1 MPRTKLLVSALALAL
16 SGVSVAQAQTFSGV
30 ISFGD
35 SLSDAGQYAALPVGA
50 FGAGSF
56 TTNPDDVWAQRV
68 ASWFGAN
75 GSASLAG
82 GSNFAWGGAPTGF
95 SVPGVTVP
103 LGCVPTT
110 LPCRSVE
117 QQITAAG
124 PVDPNALYTY
134 WAGAN
139 DIFNYVGYAG
149 ARLITSAQAQAFTGA
164 TAANAVRQISGLQ
177 TAGANYIVVFNIP
190 DIGRAPNFNN
200 ATLFPTQ
207 ASPANAASISG
218 LAFVYNSTLNAGL
231 ASLDDGII
239 PINVYG
245 LVNELFADPG
255 LYGISNTTSTACNLA
270 LTGGSS
276 LFCTPAAYRSPDANQ
291 TYLFADGVHPS
302 GAAHAMLASVVIS
315 TISAPG
321 EVSMAG
327 ELPLQVYDD
336 QSRTVNRQI
345 FGAGGRDVGT
355 TGVYGAISVD
365 RQEFE
370 ATPNTSAMDNDLFS
384 LTFGADFRSSESFT
398 FGAAATFGSSDGDV
412 GGSSIENKE
421 VLLTGYAVGHFGMG
435 YINASITGGSAN
447 LDIVRHIVLGPTV
460 RDEVGNTSATH
471 TGAELGAG
479 LTFGDDSFRHGPFI
493 SATWQKVEVKGY
505 AEDGLDSTAMYF
517 SDFDRK
523 SAVGRIGYQAQGDA
537 GGFRPFGRVAWARD
551 TEDRVTRVQAGSNTM
566 NGHFTLDG
574 FPGAEDWIEAELGVD
589 YAVSDDMDVSLS
601 YRARLSDDTQDLKAF
616 NLGFRKEF
624 GAAAAPAPEPVVE
637 AVVQTTCADLDD
649 DSDGVNNCND
659 KCPTSAAGEAVGAD
673 GCPVPAAEPEPVME
687 AKPFRN

>member
-35 SLSDAGQYAALPVGA
+35 SLSDAGQYAALPAPNA

-110 LPCRSVE
+110 LPCRSVA

-149 ARLITSAQAQAFTGA
+149 AGLITSAQAQAFTGA
-164 TAANAVRQISGLQ
+164 TAANAANQIRGLQ

-190 DIGRAPNFNN
+190 DIGRAPNFTN
-200 ATLFPTQ
+200 AALFPGQ
-207 ASPANAASISG
+207 ATPANAAAVSG
-218 LAFVYNSTLNAGL
+218 LVFVYNSTLNAGL
-231 ASLDDGII
+231 ATLGDGII

-245 LVNELFADPG
+245 LINEVLANPSV
-255 LYGISNTTSTACNLA
+255 YGFSNVTGTAC
-270 LTGGSS
+270 TGSS
-276 LFCTPAAYRSPDANQ
+276 LFCTPAAYRSPNANQ
-291 TYLFADGVHPS
+291 TYLFADGVHPT

-327 ELPLQVYDD
+327 EIPLQVYDD

-355 TGVYGAISVD
+355 TSVYGAVSVGQ
-365 RQEFE
+365 QEFE
-370 ATPNTSAMDNDLFS
+370 ANANTSAMDNDLFS
-384 LTFGADFRSSESFT
+384 LTFGADFRSSESFS

-412 GGSSIENKE
+412 GGSTIENKE
-421 VLLTGYAVGHFGMG
+421 VLLSGYAVGHFGIG
-435 YINASITGGSAN
+435 YVSGSITGGSAN

-479 LTFGDDSFRHGPFI
+479 LTFGDDSFRHGPFV
-493 SATWQKVEVKGY
+493 SATWQKIDVSGY
-505 AEDGLDSTAMYF
+505 AEDGLSSTAMYF
-517 SDFDRK
+517 SDFNRK
-523 SAVGRIGYQAQGDA
+523 STVGRIGYQAQGDM

-551 TEDRVTRVQAGSNTM
+551 TQDRVTRVQAGSNTM

-574 FPGAEDWIEAELGVD
+574 FPGAEDWIEAELGMD
-589 YAVSDDMDVSLS
+589 YAVNDSLDVSLS
-601 YRARLSDDTQDLKAF
+601 YRARLSDDTQDLKSF

-624 GAAAAPAPEPVVE
+624 GAAVAPAPEPVVE
-637 AVVQTTCADLDD
+637 EVVQTTCADLDD

-687 AKPFRN
+687 SKPFRN

>member
-1 MPRTKLLVSALALAL
+1 MPRTKLLVSALAFALA
-16 SGVSVAQAQTFSGV
+16 GASVAQAQTFSGV

-35 SLSDAGQYAALPVGA
+35 SLSDAGQYAAIPPPNG

-56 TTNPDDVWAQRV
+56 TTNPDNVWAQTV

-75 GSASLAG
+75 GNASLAG
-82 GSNFAWGGAPTGF
+82 GSNFAWGGAPTAF
-95 SVPGVTVP
+95 SVPGVSVP
-103 LGCVPTT
+103 LRCVPAT
-110 LPCRSVE
+110 LPCRSVA
-117 QQITAAG
+117 QQITASGA
-124 PVDPNALYTY
+124 VDPNALYTY

-149 ARLITSAQAQAFTGA
+149 ASLITSAQAQAFTGA
-164 TAANAVRQISGLQ
+164 SATNAVNQIRALQ
-177 TAGANYIVVFNIP
+177 TAGATNIVVFNIP

-200 ATLFPTQ
+200 TTLFPGQ
-207 ASPANAASISG
+207 ASPANAAAISG
-218 LAFVYNSTLNAGL
+218 LTFVYNQTLNAGL
-231 ASLDDGII
+231 ASLGDGII

-245 LVNELFADPG
+245 LVNELFANPG
-255 LYGISNTTSTACNLA
+255 LYGFSNTTGTACNLA

-302 GAAHAMLASVVIS
+302 GAAHAMLASVVIA

-321 EVSMAG
+321 EVSMAA
-327 ELPLQVYDD
+327 EIPLQVYDD

-355 TGVYGAISVD
+355 TSVYGAVSID
-365 RQEFE
+365 RQEFG
-370 ATPNTSAMDNDLFS
+370 ATANTSTMENNLFS
-384 LTFGADFRSSESFT
+384 LTFGADFRSSETFS
-398 FGAAATFGSSDGDV
+398 FGAAATLGSSDGDV

-435 YINASITGGSAN
+435 YVNASITGGSAN

-460 RDEVGNTSATH
+460 RDEVGSTSATH

-479 LTFGDDSFRHGPFI
+479 FTFGDDSFRHGPFV

-517 SDFDRK
+517 SDFNRK
-523 SAVGRIGYQAQGDA
+523 STVARIGYQAQGDA
-537 GGFRPFGRVAWARD
+537 GGLRPFGRVAYARD
-551 TEDRVTRVQAGSNTM
+551 TQDRVTRVQAGSNTM

-574 FPGAEDWIEAELGVD
+574 FPGAQDWIEAELGLD
-589 YAVSDDMDVSLS
+589 YAVNDSTDVSLS
-601 YRARLSDDTQDLKAF
+601 YRARLSDDTQDLKSF
-616 NLGFRKEF
+616 NLGFRKAF
-624 GAAAAPAPEPVVE
+624 GAAAAPAPEPVAE
-637 AVVQTTCADLDD
+637 VVQTTCSDLDD

-673 GCPVPAAEPEPVME
+673 GCPVPAAEPEPVQE